1 MKLSHDT
8 NSDWM
13 IYIYFSYSLQ
23 SYAQYVALKWTRAD
37 LALILPN

>member
-23 SYAQYVALKWTRAD
+23 SYVQYVALKWSRAE